1 MKKTDVIVIG
11 GSAAGIV
18 AALTA
23 KSTNP
28 DKDVTLIRKEKT
40 VMIPCGIPY
49 IFGTTGSTN
58 KNIIPDKGLEALGVN
73 IIIDEVITVNKED
86 RVVITKSGIEYE
98 YDKLVFATGSNP
110 LLPNWLKGRE
120 LDNVFTV
127 PKNKEYLDNFHE
139 KLKQF
144 KKIVVIGAG
153 FIGVEMSDEL
163 NKSGVKISLVEKLP
177 HVLGS
182 TFDEEVV
189 LEVEDLLKN
198 RGIELY
204 TGLGVTEIL
213 GKDGKVQG
221 VLLENGEKI
230 DADAV
235 IVSMGYRPNT
245 KLAEETGLR
254 INQRGFIETDQY
266 RRTSDI
272 NIFAA
277 GDCSEKRD
285 FITGKLSGIMLAST
299 ASAEGRIAGIN
310 LYNLSVL
317 KSFAGT
323 IGIYSTAIEDSA
335 FAVAG
340 ITESIAKMEGIDYIS
355 GSFTG
360 MDRHPGNIED
370 SHKQMV
376 KLVVSKESG
385 IILGGAISGGKSTGE
400 LINAIGF
407 IIQNKMT
414 VVDLLTSQIGT
425 QPVLTAS
432 PVAYPLIKAAEVC
445 LKKLRSK

>member
-1 MKKTDVIVIG
+1 MKKTDIIVIG

-28 DKDVTLIRKEKT
+28 SKDVTLIRKEEI

-49 IFGTTGSTN
+49 VFGTTGSTS
-58 KNIIPDKGLEALGVN
+58 KNAIPDKGLLGLGVN
-73 IIIDEVITVNKED
+73 IVIDEVTVVNKED
-86 RVVITKSGIEYE
+86 KIVSTASGEKYK

-110 LLPNWLKGRE
+110 ALPMWLKGRDLE
-120 LDNVFTV
+120 NVFTV
-127 PKNKEYLDNFHE
+127 PKNKLYLDSFQS
-139 KLKQF
+139 KLKEF
-144 KKIVVIGAG
+144 KKMVVIGAG

-163 NKSGVKISLVEKLP
+163 NKSGLEISLVEKLP
-177 HVLGS
+177 HVLGA

-189 LEVEDLLKN
+189 LEVEDQLTE
-198 RGIELY
+198 RGIKLF
-204 TGLGVTEIL
+204 TGLGVAEIL
-213 GKDGKVQG
+213 GENGVVNG
-221 VLLENGEKI
+221 VLLDNGEKLE
-230 DADAV
+230 ADAV
-235 IVSMGYRPNT
+235 IVSMGYRPNA

-254 INQRGFIETDQY
+254 INQMGFIETDQY
-266 RRTSDI
+266 RRTSDPS
-272 NIFAA
+272 IFAA

-310 LYNLSVL
+310 LYNLAVL

-323 IGIYSTAIEDSA
+323 IGIYSTALGDNA

-340 ITESIAKMEGIDYIS
+340 ITESLAKMEGIDYIA

-360 MDRHPGNIED
+360 MDRHPGNISD
-370 SHKQMV
+370 AHKQMV
-376 KLVVSKESG
+376 KLVVSRESG

-407 IIQNKMT
+407 VIQNKMT
-414 VVDLLTSQIGT
+414 VIDLLTSQIGT

-445 LKKLRSK
+445 LKKLRK